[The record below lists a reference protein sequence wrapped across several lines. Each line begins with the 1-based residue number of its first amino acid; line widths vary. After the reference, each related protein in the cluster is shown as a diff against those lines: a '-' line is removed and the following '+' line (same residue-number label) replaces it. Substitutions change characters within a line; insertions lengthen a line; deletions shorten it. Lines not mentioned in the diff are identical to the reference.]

1 MNLLSFSFNNLKRR
15 KLRTALVIVS
25 IMIGVM
31 LVTSLLIIMDGL
43 ERQITQSIGLLSG
56 NAIVF
61 RKGVVDQTMS
71 IIDASL
77 VEDIDS
83 TGYARAVSPEIHLI
97 RDLKNGGL
105 FNFVNFIG
113 ITEMYAEVVSL
124 EYITTGEPFSSD
136 ERGVS
141 ILGMKLAKKLDL
153 DVGSVFQVDSHDFEV
168 RGIFETKT
176 LADTVVALIPIED
189 ARELSGLPEDKLS
202 IIEVRPMRPED
213 ADEIEAFV
221 EGNYDS
227 LSVKYPKEL
236 AEEGEQ
242 VMNIIRNTT
251 WVVSSIA
258 VIVGGI
264 GIANAMAMSVLERT
278 SEIGLLKA
286 TGWRDSDVGYSF
298 ILEALEMG
306 AAGGILGVILG
317 VIASK
322 AATWIVPELPIH
334 LAYLTLVESFSFALL
349 LSIMSG
355 VYPAIKAARLS
366 PIVAIKGE

>member
-1 MNLLSFSFNNLKRR
+1 
-15 KLRTALVIVS
+15 
-25 IMIGVM
+25 
-31 LVTSLLIIMDGL
+31 
-43 ERQITQSIGLLSG
+43 
-56 NAIVF
+56 
-61 RKGVVDQTMS
+61 
-71 IIDASL
+71 
-77 VEDIDS
+77 
-83 TGYARAVSPEIHLI
+83 
-97 RDLKNGGL
+97 
-105 FNFVNFIG
+105 
-113 ITEMYAEVVSL
+113 
-124 EYITTGEPFSSD
+124 
-136 ERGVS
+136 
-141 ILGMKLAKKLDL
+141 MKLAKKLDL

>member
-124 EYITTGEPFSSD
+124 KYIT
-136 ERGVS
+136 
-141 ILGMKLAKKLDL
+141 K
-153 DVGSVFQVDSHDFEV
+153 
-168 RGIFETKT
+168 
-176 LADTVVALIPIED
+176 
-189 ARELSGLPEDKLS
+189 
-202 IIEVRPMRPED
+202 
-213 ADEIEAFV
+213 EA
-221 EGNYDS
+221 S
-227 LSVKYPKEL
+227 RS
-236 AEEGEQ
+236 
-242 VMNIIRNTT
+242 
-251 WVVSSIA
+251 
-258 VIVGGI
+258 
-264 GIANAMAMSVLERT
+264 
-278 SEIGLLKA
+278 
-286 TGWRDSDVGYSF
+286 
-298 ILEALEMG
+298 
-306 AAGGILGVILG
+306 
-317 VIASK
+317 
-322 AATWIVPELPIH
+322 
-334 LAYLTLVESFSFALL
+334 
-349 LSIMSG
+349 
-355 VYPAIKAARLS
+355 
-366 PIVAIKGE
+366 